1 MFPPGKPGDVW
12 GAPPPTAWGQRCALL
27 LASSILRGHL
37 SSLSLR
43 AAPLLRTPPPASA
56 PPLCPGPRPRTFC
69 AHAGVGVG
77 PVQAL
82 SAVLAG
88 CACTLV
94 HVILAQVPGEA
105 CSRGGDGNQTPG
117 AQWHHSQVLAG
128 QGRGAGGAREGPPRV
143 LWPGLG
149 KRQTPVSLPRPL
161 SEPNPGVLA
170 LLPCPLRG
178 GSAQDGCHGY
188 SRAGL
193 RIRFPARRL
202 GQLICIAG
210 GPGL

>member
-43 AAPLLRTPPPASA
+43 AAPLLWTPPPASA

-82 SAVLAG
+82 STVLAG

>member
-12 GAPPPTAWGQRCALL
+12 GAPRNCLGSETRPALGRL
-27 LASSILRGHL
+27 HAEGSPFQPQPL
-37 SSLSLR
+37 SS
-43 AAPLLRTPPPASA
+43 PLPWTPPPASA

-105 CSRGGDGNQTPG
+105 CGRGGDGNQTPG
-117 AQWHHSQVLAG
+117 AQRHHSQALAG

-161 SEPNPGVLA
+161 SEPTPGVLA
-170 LLPCPLRG
+170 LPPCPLRE

-188 SRAGL
+188 SQAGL
-193 RIRFPARRL
+193 RIRFPARCL
-202 GQLICIAG
+202 GQLIGIAG